1 MCRVVTVGHFAKPL
15 RTTRLSMYFGQ
26 EMALRSHRRYFA
38 KRLLSISRT
47 VLALIIKKTRIFH
60 VRKKKIMK
68 IWTKRHFIPLG
79 KILIS
84 KTLPISGITH
94 KKSETELTTR
104 ILYKVLFYR
113 LCDLIRPNSFL
124 VGR

>member
-38 KRLLSISRT
+38 KRLLAILRT
-47 VLALIIKKTRIFH
+47 VLALIIKQTRIFH
-60 VRKKKIMK
+60 VSKKIMK

-104 ILYKVLFYR
+104 ILYKVLFNR